1 MEEAGENAPLDRAG
15 SAERLV
21 GEPRSRRGSTGY
33 ALKVAGLTTLACLL
47 LASQVFVAF
56 MVFDQRQQIQT
67 MQKDSD
73 KLSRQLHAAQV
84 APIKMH
90 GPMNH
95 FPMMQAFVDLDSV
108 ATKAP
113 VKVGS
118 TPPSL
123 KYNIGNFEMPKFND
137 TMLGNLKGLKKQLSQ
152 SDWKSFESWLH
163 NWIIFKMSTTPTGE
177 QHYYTFL
184 PNESSPRERI
194 SHSNDDENNGA
205 KISIKAKNSSVRM
218 QLYTFIHLHTL
229 YYTWFRFC
237 DGSPPNSFTGAMP
250 HILHFY
256 ILGTSTKGRPQCH
269 TGRSLVL

>member
-113 VKVGS
+113 VKQEEKKSDSVGVDEMIG
-118 TPPSL
+118 L
-123 KYNIGNFEMPKFND
+123 MEGNFEMPKFND

-163 NWIIFKMSTTPTGE
+163 NWIIFKMSTTPT
-177 QHYYTFL
+177 
-184 PNESSPRERI
+184 
-194 SHSNDDENNGA
+194 
-205 KISIKAKNSSVRM
+205 V
-218 QLYTFIHLHTL
+218 
-229 YYTWFRFC
+229 
-237 DGSPPNSFTGAMP
+237 
-250 HILHFY
+250 
-256 ILGTSTKGRPQCH
+256 
-269 TGRSLVL
+269 